1 MRLDASFKPE
11 PELRIE
17 PGTLELW
24 GDNTTHF
31 TTVPHVRKYEYIEWG
46 DDFFVVQLLSDFNS
60 RYLVSLDVLQRVR
73 RFSRKVKLQYIFAK
87 FYGNIAC

>member
-46 DDFFVVQLLSDFNS
+46 DDFFCSAVV
-60 RYLVSLDVLQRVR
+60 VR
-73 RFSRKVKLQYIFAK
+73 FQ
-87 FYGNIAC
+87 